1 MHVWHNGNG
10 NPSEWIDFLPGEGFF
25 LETEQQRKTEWMS
38 AVEKI
43 PKKRTMSSSRS
54 ISGNHDSVNE
64 VDQNAQNMQMTVS
77 VISSGL

>member
-10 NPSEWIDFLPGEGFF
+10 NPSEWIDSLPGEGFF

-43 PKKRTMSSSRS
+43 PKKRAMSSSRS
-54 ISGNHDSVNE
+54 ISETMILLTKWIRMHKICG
-64 VDQNAQNMQMTVS
+64 
-77 VISSGL
+77 